1 MDIHRCRFVPYP
13 PSTIN
18 ALAFSHSHIS
28 KDQKTAPPRLAIGR
42 ANGDIE
48 IWNPLKGLWLQETI
62 FRGGKHRSIDGLVW
76 TQDPN
81 EDVGGRTIIGRS
93 RLFSIGY
100 TTTVTEWNLETGRPL
115 RNVSGNHGEIWC
127 IAAQPA
133 RLPTKGEVNSAI
145 TQWPGQSLIAGCT
158 DGALVLYSTK
168 DEDLQL
174 QKVLVRPS
182 AKKAKIISVVFQDR
196 NIVVAGCTDSTIRIY
211 DIRNGTLLRNMT
223 AGSGPKGGPKE
234 IIIWSVKVLKNGT
247 IISGDSTGELK
258 IWDGKTYTL
267 SQRIK
272 SHKQDVLS
280 LATNHDGS
288 AIFSGGMDRRTI
300 TYKPVGKGKPRWAEV
315 AHRRFHNHDVKT
327 MASFEGPGISVFVS
341 GGPDASPIVVPLGK
355 FGFEHQ
361 RSLPFLAQEPVLRS
375 ASNKR
380 LMMSWWD
387 REVQIWRFSK
397 QSKVLPTE
405 ESEDEAAVK
414 GRKLVAKILIKG
426 EANITSA
433 TLSTDG
439 SLLVVATTTDIKM
452 FLLRPRKV
460 EDGEGLR
467 ISKITLSTNISFG
480 ARLIQISP
488 DGKWLCIVRPDSHV
502 ALARILNTTSAS
514 SGITVHPQLFKLSRL
529 NRRIEKHILLGG
541 LGTYDRSI
549 SQIAFSS
556 DSSILAV
563 SDLAGYI
570 DTFVLLGHEDLTQ
583 PILDE
588 DAEAASSESSDA
600 ESDSD
605 EDEEAKLKLIF
616 GQHWTRNPSVSL
628 LPKLPS
634 PPVLL
639 SFRPGINDAQKS
651 LTNGVSPH
659 PTRNT
664 PNPVPH
670 DLPEGEDRLL
680 VVTATSDVFE
690 FEVLKGGL
698 SPWSR
703 RNPTSAFP
711 LKFRKT
717 LDQVRG
723 CIWDIKDLRERI
735 WLYSINSLWMFDLSQ
750 DFPPDPLATQSRKR
764 KRGVKEHPS
773 GAGGLVEDNNLNTG
787 ISRKMQKMT
796 NGEEEGEETLV
807 KDDDAMDL
815 DEDEEDV
822 SSLQRLK
829 RGDAEAEET
838 VKSDN
843 AKEER
848 SWFWRTFKYRPILGI
863 VEVGEGD
870 EFGPEVALVERPIWE
885 ADLPPRYYGEQ
896 EWRDRELAAL

>member
-28 KDQKTAPPRLAIGR
+28 KNQKTAPPRLAVGR

-62 FRGGKHRSIDGLVW
+62 IRGGKDRSIDGLVW

-81 EDVGGRTIIGRS
+81 EEVGDKTIIGKS

-115 RNVSGNHGEIWC
+115 QNVSGNHGEIWC

-133 RLPTKGEVNSAI
+133 LPPIKGEVNVASAP
-145 TQWPGQSLIAGCT
+145 WPGQSLIAGCT

-174 QKVLVRPS
+174 QRVLVRPS

-196 NIVVAGCTDSTIRIY
+196 NIVIAGCTDSTIRVY
-211 DIRNGTLLRNMT
+211 DIRSGTLLRNMT

-234 IIIWSVKVLKNGT
+234 IIIWSVKVLNNGN
-247 IISGDSTGELK
+247 IVSGDSTGEVK

-280 LATNHDGS
+280 LATSYDGS
-288 AIFSGGMDRRTI
+288 AIFSGGMDRRTV

-327 MASFEGPGISVFVS
+327 MASFEGKGMSVFVS
-341 GGPDASPIVVPLGK
+341 GGPDASPIVVPLDK
-355 FGFEHQ
+355 FGFENQ

-375 ASNKR
+375 APNKR
-380 LMMSWWD
+380 LMASWWD
-387 REVQIWRFSK
+387 REVQIWRLNK
-397 QSKVLPTE
+397 QSKAVTTE
-405 ESEDEAAVK
+405 GSEDEAAVQ

-433 TLSTDG
+433 TLSADG
-439 SLLVVATTTDIKM
+439 GLLAVATTTDIKM
-452 FLLRPRKV
+452 FQLRPRKS
-460 EDGEGLR
+460 EEGDGLR
-467 ISKITLSTNISFG
+467 ISKVALPASCSSG
-480 ARLIQISP
+480 ARLLQFSP
-488 DGKWLCIVRPDSHV
+488 DGKWLCIIRPDSHV
-502 ALARILNTTSAS
+502 ALARIS
-514 SGITVHPQLFKLSRL
+514 SSSSKVTVHPQLFKLSRL
-529 NRRIEKHILLGG
+529 DRRVEKHILLGG
-541 LGTYDRSI
+541 LGAYDRSI
-549 SQIAFSS
+549 SQVAFSS
-556 DSSILAV
+556 DSRVLAI

-570 DTFVLLGHEDLTQ
+570 DTFVLSGNEDLTQ
-583 PILDE
+583 PIPDE
-588 DAEAASSESSDA
+588 DADAASSEFSDS

-605 EDEEAKLKLIF
+605 EEETKTKLIF
-616 GQHWTRNPSVSL
+616 GQHWTRNPAASL
-628 LPKLPS
+628 LPKLPAA
-634 PPVLL
+634 PVVL
-639 SFRPGINDAQKS
+639 SFRPATKETQS

-664 PNPVPH
+664 PNPVPR

-698 SPWSR
+698 SAWSR
-703 RNPTSAFP
+703 RNPTSSFP
-711 LKFRKT
+711 SKFKRT

-723 CIWDIKDLRERI
+723 CVWDVNDEKERI
-735 WLYSINSLWMFDLSQ
+735 WLYSINSLWMFDLSR
-750 DFPPDPLATQSRKR
+750 DFPADPAGTGSRKR
-764 KRGVKEHPS
+764 KRMKEHPS
-773 GAGGLVEDNNLNTG
+773 GAGGHVKDDKLNTG
-787 ISRKMQKMT
+787 ISRKMQKRME
-796 NGEEEGEETLV
+796 GELEEEDTLQ
-807 KDDDAMDL
+807 KDDDAMNV
-815 DEDEEDV
+815 DEDEDDG
-822 SSLQRLK
+822 SALQRPN
-829 RGDAEAEET
+829 R
-838 VKSDN
+838 SDDEN
-843 AKEER
+843 DKVAKGNTNDSGTP
-848 SWFWRTFKYRPILGI
+848 SWNWQTFKYRPILGI
-863 VEVGEGD
+863 VEIGEGD

-885 ADLPPRYYGEQ
+885 ADLPNRYYGDQ
-896 EWRDRELAAL
+896 EWRDRELAAM